1 MWNEKFKWIF
11 WPEDRPRFKFSG
23 VHQFISSS
31 VQSSFLNTDTDTD
44 NDTDTDTEIIL
55 KLFERINLI
64 DYLTGRNTE
73 GEQKPYG
80 DENKWQQ
87 KKDEKHVTSKKVGYL
102 L

>member
-1 MWNEKFKWIF
+1 ME
-11 WPEDRPRFKFSG
+11 
-23 VHQFISSS
+23 FISSS